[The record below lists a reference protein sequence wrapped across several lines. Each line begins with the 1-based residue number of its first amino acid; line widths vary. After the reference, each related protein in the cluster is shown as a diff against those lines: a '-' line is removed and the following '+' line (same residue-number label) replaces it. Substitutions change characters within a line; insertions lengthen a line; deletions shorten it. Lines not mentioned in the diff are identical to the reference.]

1 MKHREVEERQI
12 INQPLEN
19 QVTGNIG
26 RRENQDK
33 ASSVKQATPRKR
45 EKKKPHL
52 KSCNL
57 KARQCIQVNNSDI
70 TTINVN
76 LKGKNLLPVYLLG
89 IFNIHIQLSNKNI
102 I

>member
-45 EKKKPHL
+45 EKKNH
-52 KSCNL
+52 
-57 KARQCIQVNNSDI
+57 
-70 TTINVN
+70 T
-76 LKGKNLLPVYLLG
+76 
-89 IFNIHIQLSNKNI
+89 
-102 I
+102 